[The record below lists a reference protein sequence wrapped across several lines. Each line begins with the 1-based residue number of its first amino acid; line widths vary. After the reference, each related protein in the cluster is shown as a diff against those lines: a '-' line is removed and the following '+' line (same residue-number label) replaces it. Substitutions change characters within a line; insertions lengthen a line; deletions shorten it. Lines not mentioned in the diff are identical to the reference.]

1 MGPEFQVNGYTTGY
15 QDGPKVAMGESGD
28 FVVVWQSAPSPIDV
42 FSTSVQAQLY
52 DTMGTPQG
60 PQFQVN
66 TYTVGPQSIPRVGKG
81 LGGNFVVVWNSI
93 QPGPDPSG
101 FGIWG
106 RRYAVDGT
114 PLSGEFVVNTYTTG
128 HQTIPSVAMLATGD
142 FLAAWES
149 DWTGSGDAEVRARR
163 FRQDGTAFGA
173 DFQINSYTT
182 GRQGGTS
189 VAGDAAGNF
198 VVTWVSAGSLGTDT
212 SGTSVQ
218 GALEVS
224 DLQIAN
230 SDGVATAVPGGALT
244 YTITATHATGLQA
257 LVGGTV
263 IDLFSPALNCTW
275 TCAGSAGGAC
285 SPGPVAGPITDPV
298 TLPVGSSV
306 TYTANCAIAP
316 TATGTITTT
325 ATVTG
330 SSAGLFDPEP
340 SNNSATDLTGLQG
353 LVIDDVSQLEG
364 NGSTTPFGFTVTLA
378 SPLATPVT
386 VDYGTSDG
394 TASVSDNDYLATSGT
409 LSFSPGETSKPVIVD
424 VIGDM
429 VFEAD
434 ETFFV
439 TLSNA
444 SGSIIVDGIGVGT
457 ILNDDSA
464 MPSGSLDELVHGSM
478 ETRSLET
485 LPGPVAIAQEW
496 RLSQRSHASYE
507 VVVDA
512 TTGDLGPD
520 GPALDRLASDG
531 TVVQSAVGA
540 GTGSAR
546 SLRWENAG
554 PVVDDQRIRVQSRGC
569 ILDCDASDTFRI
581 RLLETTLH
589 GARFNNSAT
598 QVTIVLIQDA
608 SEAGVSGHLDFWG
621 GSGVLLHSEP
631 FTLQPR
637 QTFVF
642 NSSTAGALLGQAG
655 TLTLSHD
662 GRHGA
667 LVGKA
672 VAVEPAT
679 GFTFDTPLEPRR
691 R

>member
-1 MGPEFQVNGYTTGY
+1 
-15 QDGPKVAMGESGD
+15 
-28 FVVVWQSAPSPIDV
+28 
-42 FSTSVQAQLY
+42 
-52 DTMGTPQG
+52 
-60 PQFQVN
+60 
-66 TYTVGPQSIPRVGKG
+66 
-81 LGGNFVVVWNSI
+81 
-93 QPGPDPSG
+93 
-101 FGIWG
+101 
-106 RRYAVDGT
+106 
-114 PLSGEFVVNTYTTG
+114 
-128 HQTIPSVAMLATGD
+128 
-142 FLAAWES
+142 
-149 DWTGSGDAEVRARR
+149 
-163 FRQDGTAFGA
+163 
-173 DFQINSYTT
+173 
-182 GRQGGTS
+182 
-189 VAGDAAGNF
+189 
-198 VVTWVSAGSLGTDT
+198 
-212 SGTSVQ
+212 
-218 GALEVS
+218 
-224 DLQIAN
+224 
-230 SDGVATAVPGGALT
+230 
-244 YTITATHATGLQA
+244 
-257 LVGGTV
+257 
-263 IDLFSPALNCTW
+263 
-275 TCAGSAGGAC
+275 
-285 SPGPVAGPITDPV
+285 
-298 TLPVGSSV
+298 
-306 TYTANCAIAP
+306 
-316 TATGTITTT
+316 
-325 ATVTG
+325 
-330 SSAGLFDPEP
+330 
-340 SNNSATDLTGLQG
+340 
-353 LVIDDVSQLEG
+353 
-364 NGSTTPFGFTVTLA
+364 
-378 SPLATPVT
+378 